1 MSFVW
6 LVSQSINQPINQTN
20 QLMITDKKQW
30 KRKQKSV
37 SSKFYSNSK
46 KRILNTEK
54 IQTLHPYILGT
65 FVPWNFRSQH
75 QN

>member
-46 KRILNTEK
+46 KRIL
-54 IQTLHPYILGT
+54 
-65 FVPWNFRSQH
+65 
-75 QN
+75 